1 MKLTQQLKKSQK
13 GLESAGTLFVTDSRQ
28 NTEELIQRALGAGN
42 AFVEDTKEAT
52 TAWVEGTRAASNK
65 LGTGLKKEAVSVQKL
80 TQKQV
85 DTTKATLQEKAQ
97 QSGDKAKALT
107 LLAKPTNVE
116 RLVLEA
122 VKSFLTKINA
132 QIDTRL
138 TTSEKAPSRARR
150 SAARTKAKAQRTTA
164 HAKTANAEPLRN
176 YDALSA
182 RDVVAKLQRI
192 SAPKADAVLQYEKAG
207 KNRATVLR
215 AARQRVA
222 A

>member
-28 NTEELIQRALGAGN
+28 NTEELIQRAFDAGT

-52 TAWVEGTRAASNK
+52 TAWVDGTRAATNK
-65 LGTGLKKEAVSVQKL
+65 LGTGLKKEAISVQKL
-80 TQKQV
+80 TQQQV

-97 QSGDKAKALT
+97 QSGDKAKALS

-116 RLVLEA
+116 KLVLEA

-138 TTSEKAPSRARR
+138 TTSEKA
-150 SAARTKAKAQRTTA
+150 
-164 HAKTANAEPLRN
+164 NAEPLRN
-176 YDALSA
+176 YDTLSA

-207 KNRATVLR
+207 KNRATVVR